1 MFVNPARFPSL
12 GSRKAVGRRR
22 RLPNA
27 REFRPALE
35 TLERRAVLSAFE
47 VWAMDQSNTR
57 DENGNGSVLD
67 SVDSGGTL
75 YIYRAAELQGHDA
88 DRADPE
94 VIDLGGAA
102 RDLSVAQTGTAPI
115 RPHMMYFN
123 STRSHA
129 IVSFVASGHV
139 LFMDSASRVPLA
151 VIDVGVQAHAAI
163 PAPDDSY
170 VIVANQNGKLLQR
183 IWTNYATNTFTL
195 DPVPLDLASGTT
207 PSGAPRQ
214 DPILRPDNAPIC
226 GVIDPASR
234 LTFVTLRGG
243 GLFVVD
249 SASPTLSIVNE
260 YDRATIHHDGC
271 GGVVASGKI
280 YLNSGGPGEADLYSF
295 DLADFDTLPDPPN
308 SPERTLVFRQG
319 GDPNLVQAD
328 SHGATLTRHG
338 RYLWVADRWAN
349 KIVVVDTRTD
359 QIVNEIELPGRVSSD
374 PAPDLLATSPDGNRV
389 FVALRGPRPL
399 TANNPTFNNAVGNT
413 PGLGVI
419 QVTLGGRGGKLIAV
433 APVSHVVAG
442 LERADV
448 HGIGIRTIHGR
459 KHAAHDGLALSGSAL
474 LMHGSPGG
482 QDLAAAAIP
491 SQTLLTESPWSR
503 SSPIGKSVVATH
515 DAPQPLP
522 ELVIDLL
529 LTPKDSQDQDLLEEL
544 SQLSNLDEDLSL
556 ADLLFPANC
565 P

>member
-1 MFVNPARFPSL
+1 
-12 GSRKAVGRRR
+12 
-22 RLPNA
+22 
-27 REFRPALE
+27 
-35 TLERRAVLSAFE
+35 
-47 VWAMDQSNTR
+47 
-57 DENGNGSVLD
+57 
-67 SVDSGGTL
+67 
-75 YIYRAAELQGHDA
+75 
-88 DRADPE
+88 
-94 VIDLGGAA
+94 
-102 RDLSVAQTGTAPI
+102 
-115 RPHMMYFN
+115 
-123 STRSHA
+123 
-129 IVSFVASGHV
+129 
-139 LFMDSASRVPLA
+139 
-151 VIDVGVQAHAAI
+151 
-163 PAPDDSY
+163 
-170 VIVANQNGKLLQR
+170 LLQR
-183 IWTNYATNTFTL
+183 IWTDYATNTFTL

-226 GVIDPASR
+226 GIIDPASR

-271 GGVVASGKI
+271 GGVVAGGKVYI
-280 YLNSGGPGEADLYSF
+280 NSGGPGEADLYSF

-308 SPERTLVFRQG
+308 SPERTLVYSQD
-319 GDPNLVQAD
+319 GDPNLVQVD

-359 QIVNEIELPGRVSSD
+359 QVVNEIGLAGGVSSD

-399 TANNPTFNNAVGNT
+399 TANNPAFNNAVGNT
-413 PGLGVI
+413 PGVGVI
-419 QVTLGGRGGKLIAV
+419 QVTHGGRGGKLIAV

-448 HGIGIRTIHGR
+448 HGIGLRAIHGR
-459 KHAAHDGLALSGSAL
+459 EHAAQVELAPRGSAL
-474 LMHGSPGG
+474 LMHEIPSG

-491 SQTLLTESPWSR
+491 SQALRTESPWLG
-503 SSPIGKSVVATH
+503 SSPISKSVVATH

-522 ELVIDLL
+522 VLAIDLL
-529 LTPKDSQDQDLLEEL
+529 LTPKGSQDQDLLEEL
-544 SQLSNLDEDLSL
+544 SQLPNLDEDLGL
-556 ADLLFPANC
+556 AHLLAC
-565 P
+565 

>member
-1 MFVNPARFPSL
+1 MFFNPARFTFL
-12 GSRKAVGRRR
+12 GCQNAVGQRPRR
-22 RLPNA
+22 PNA
-27 REFRPALE
+27 RKFRPTFE
-35 TLERRAVLSAFE
+35 TLEGRAVLSAFE

-75 YIYRAAELQGHDA
+75 YIYRGADLQGRRA
-88 DRADPE
+88 DNADPE
-94 VIDLGGAA
+94 VIDLGGAV

-115 RPHMMYFN
+115 RPHMMDFN

-129 IVSFVASGHV
+129 IISFVASGHV
-139 LFMDSASRVPLA
+139 LFMDSATRTPLA

-183 IWTNYATNTFTL
+183 IWTDYATNTFTL

-226 GVIDPASR
+226 GVIDPESR

-249 SASPTLSIVNE
+249 SASPALSIVNE

-295 DLADFDTLPDPPN
+295 ELDDFDTIPDPPN
-308 SPERTLVFRQG
+308 TPERKLVFRQG

-328 SHGATLTRHG
+328 SHGATLTKHG

-359 QIVNEIELPGRVSSD
+359 QVVNEIALPGRLSSD

-389 FVALRGPRPL
+389 FVTLRGPRPL
-399 TANNPTFNNAVGNT
+399 TGNNATFNNAVGNT

-419 QVTLGGRGGKLIAV
+419 QVTHGGRDGKLVAV
-433 APVSHVVAG
+433 APVTHIVAG
-442 LERADV
+442 LERADM
-448 HGIGIRTIHGR
+448 HGIGLRPIHGR
-459 KHAAHDGLALSGSAL
+459 KHDGHGNLALAESAFL
-474 LMHGSPGG
+474 THGNPCS

-491 SQTLLTESPWSR
+491 LQTLPMEGPWSR
-503 SSPIGKSVVATH
+503 SPPIGNSVAATQ
-515 DAPQPLP
+515 DAPRPLP
-522 ELVIDLL
+522 ALAIDLL
-529 LTPKDSQDQDLLEEL
+529 LTPSDSQDQDLLEDL
-544 SQLSNLDEDLSL
+544 SQWPNLDDDIKL
-556 ADLLFPANC
+556 
-565 P
+565 